1 EPQQIELPEGTGLV
15 LLTDGLF
22 EGHVGQ
28 GNERL
33 GEAGLLELARS
44 LAALPGRAFVNA
56 LIDAVEDRAQSHGG
70 ISDDIAVVRVQRT
83 GVR

>member
-1 EPQQIELPEGTGLV
+1 
-15 LLTDGLF
+15 
-22 EGHVGQ
+22 
-28 GNERL
+28 
-33 GEAGLLELARS
+33 